1 MRSFPAQGN
10 IQHNNRPLTDGYPRR
25 HAMSHE
31 YAEGLGLE
39 KEDRGLRVIRT
50 KASPVTTLKYLVMT
64 EPTPRRLVE
73 HHSVS
78 MSAADLLLLPEALL
92 RNQWGRPSV
101 V

>member
-31 YAEGLGLE
+31 YGLGLE

-50 KASPVTTLKYLVMT
+50 RASPVTTLKYLVMT
-64 EPTPRRLVE
+64 EPTLRRLVE

-78 MSAADLLLLPEALL
+78 MSAADLLLLHQALL